1 MMAKN
6 SRPMRCWLSLLK
18 LKQRELAM
26 AQKRSFLATL
36 AAIAWSFI
44 GLRRKR
50 DFDVDAEGAFN
61 PLYVFIA
68 ALVALAAFIG
78 ALMLAVRFAVA

>member
-1 MMAKN
+1 MV
-6 SRPMRCWLSLLK
+6 
-18 LKQRELAM
+18 
-26 AQKRSFLATL
+26 QKRSFLGTL

-68 ALVALAAFIG
+68 ALLALVVFIG
-78 ALMLAVRFAVA
+78 ALMLAVRLAVS

>member
-1 MMAKN
+1 MV
-6 SRPMRCWLSLLK
+6 
-18 LKQRELAM
+18 
-26 AQKRSFLATL
+26 QKRSFLGTL

-68 ALVALAAFIG
+68 ALLALLVFIG
-78 ALMLAVRFAVA
+78 ALMLAAAACSEMIRPSEIRVWSLI